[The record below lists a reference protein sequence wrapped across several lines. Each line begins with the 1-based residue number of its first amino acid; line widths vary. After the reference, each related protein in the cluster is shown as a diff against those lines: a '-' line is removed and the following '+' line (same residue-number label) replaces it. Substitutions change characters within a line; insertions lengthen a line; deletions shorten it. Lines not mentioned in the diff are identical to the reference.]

1 MTDKVVIT
9 LDKREKDAEFIS
21 YLQRFG
27 AIIDW
32 AMLPVGDIGIYGEDK
47 CYGIERKSI
56 NDFGNSLSSGRLFE
70 QIKALVENS
79 TLGEVS
85 YIPCLLLV
93 GYEYK
98 LWKGR
103 SFTDKQIAGV
113 ENAIQFKWGVRVIHA
128 HNNRFA
134 ALRVIGLA
142 RDVQLPRE
150 AKMHPMR
157 FATRKKMSQ
166 EEEARYVLEGF
177 PAISAVRAKNILDH
191 YGTLDV
197 SLKAMEAGTINE
209 IPGIGE
215 KISQAVQSVFGYG
228 ATKEQPIQKG

>member
-9 LDKREKDAEFIS
+9 LDKREKDKEFID
-21 YLQRFG
+21 YLKRFG

-79 TLGEVS
+79 TLGEVQ

-103 SFTDKQIAGV
+103 GFTDKQIAGV
-113 ENAIQFKWGVRVIHA
+113 ENAIQFKWGVRMIKA
-128 HNNRFA
+128 HNNRYA
-134 ALRVIGLA
+134 ALRIIGLA
-142 RDVQLPRE
+142 RDVQLPKE

-157 FATRKKMSQ
+157 YATRKKMSQ

-177 PAISAVRAKNILDH
+177 PAISAVRGKMILDH
-191 YGTLDV
+191 YGTVDA
-197 SLKAMEAGTINE
+197 SLSAMKVGTINE
-209 IPGIGE
+209 IPGIGD
-215 KISQAVQSVFGYG
+215 KIAQAVQNVFSYG
-228 ATKEQPIQKG
+228 TAEE